1 MPTPSPIIVHLLI
14 PFAVALTRPALA
26 KLAWL
31 VQGGILAP
39 GRRTVGAA
47 LAACGLGQTPHFTT
61 FHRFFNRDRW
71 SALHLSRLLLG
82 LLVAAFLAPDEPLV
96 ILLDET
102 LERRRGRRIE
112 YQSWFRDPVRSE
124 GSRKVHCRGI
134 RWLCACLL
142 VRVPWSTRPW
152 ALPFFVVPVL
162 AKKVCER
169 LGKAPRSHVGWSQV
183 LVTRLER
190 WVPRRPVLLV
200 GDGNFM
206 AIELVERCQ
215 AAASPTTL
223 VTRMRLDQ
231 ALYAFPEPKPKGKR
245 GRQAKKGPRQRRPKE
260 RLTDP
265 QTGWQR
271 VTLAWYGKGER
282 TVALAT
288 GVALW

>member
-71 SALHLSRLLLG
+71 SALHLSRILLR
-82 LLVAAFLAPDEPLV
+82 LLVAAFLTADEPLV

-124 GSRKVHCRGI
+124 GSRKVHCRG
-134 RWLCACLL
+134 
-142 VRVPWSTRPW
+142 
-152 ALPFFVVPVL
+152 
-162 AKKVCER
+162 
-169 LGKAPRSHVGWSQV
+169 
-183 LVTRLER
+183 
-190 WVPRRPVLLV
+190 
-200 GDGNFM
+200 
-206 AIELVERCQ
+206 
-215 AAASPTTL
+215 
-223 VTRMRLDQ
+223 
-231 ALYAFPEPKPKGKR
+231 
-245 GRQAKKGPRQRRPKE
+245 
-260 RLTDP
+260 
-265 QTGWQR
+265 
-271 VTLAWYGKGER
+271 
-282 TVALAT
+282 
-288 GVALW
+288 